1 MMVLQEKNGTD
12 IKYDEAA
19 MKRVV
24 RIRWI
29 ELGVYN
35 KNLEPRLDSNTKLLT
50 NKTRLWFYWINPTRN
65 SLKFKQWH

>member
-35 KNLEPRLDSNTKLLT
+35 KILSLGSTLMRD
-50 NKTRLWFYWINPTRN
+50 YWLIRQDCG
-65 SLKFKQWH
+65 FIE